1 MGTAAQAITEMIIEI
16 ALEVNN
22 PETFPGET
30 CFSGYIEPHL
40 FAPPKG
46 ILTTAC
52 RGQTT
57 STKLLTLF
65 PI

>member
-1 MGTAAQAITEMIIEI
+1 MGTATQAITEMIIEI

-40 FAPPKG
+40 
-46 ILTTAC
+46 LLLQ
-52 RGQTT
+52 RGY
-57 STKLLTLF
+57 
-65 PI
+65 